1 MINVTILPYPNRI
14 ESSRSTYEAP
24 NSTRSNPANS
34 ARTDNLETFRTSMD
48 TARVHTALAAL
59 TAEKQSL
66 LSKLQLIDSALD
78 TGKKKQ
84 IRQVK

>member
-1 MINVTILPYPNRI
+1 
-14 ESSRSTYEAP
+14 
-24 NSTRSNPANS
+24 
-34 ARTDNLETFRTSMD
+34 MD

-78 TGKKKQ
+78 QGKKKQ
-84 IRQVK
+84 SRALK